1 MHIRWILL
9 LHQGFETFLL
19 LPLVERDHL
28 TVHHRNHP
36 VDKLTLYGQ
45 SGGQQRQGHHHG
57 HYRSKAAFCERA
69 FQKVC
74 PMLKK
79 KLIRRSVWVC
89 SWPGVRMEKIVGF
102 KL

>member
-1 MHIRWILL
+1 MHVLITGAAGMIGRKLT
-9 LHQGFETFLL
+9 ER
-19 LPLVERDHL
+19 LVTDRGL
-28 TVHHRNHP
+28 MGHP